1 MGAGVAQTAISHRL
15 DVTLREV
22 DDNLVNRG
30 VENIKR
36 RLDSLVQKGKLEA
49 AQRDAAL
56 ARLHPTTALEAGGRA
71 TFVIAAITENFD
83 AKRDLFKRLDGIC
96 REEAILASNTSSIPF
111 TRMAAVTKR
120 PDRFI
125 GMHFFNPVPVM
136 PLVELTRGRD
146 TSDATL
152 AATLELSKALGKTPI
167 TSLDYPGFI
176 VNRML
181 VPFINEAI
189 RALTEG
195 LGTRED
201 IDQGARLGLHHPMG
215 PLELADFVG
224 LDTHLYICGVL
235 YEGLHDPRFAAP
247 PLLRQLVDAGHFGR
261 KSGRG
266 FYRYGADGSR
276 LPDRRPIHAHGPR
289 RVSAATRN
297 VSAATNEAAASVATP
312 TAMTAQTTPLLD

>member
-1 MGAGVAQTAISHRL
+1 MTIKQLYVAGAGLMGAGIAQAAITCGF

-22 DDNLVNRG
+22 DDKLVARG
-30 VENIKR
+30 VENIKK
-36 RLDSLVQKGKLEA
+36 RLDSLVQKSKLDA
-49 AQRDAAL
+49 AQRDTAL
-56 ARLHPTTALEAGGRA
+56 SRLHPTTSLEAAGRA
-71 TFVIAAITENFD
+71 DFVIEAITENFEV
-83 AKRDLFKRLDGIC
+83 KQDLFKRLDGVC
-96 REEAILASNTSSIPF
+96 KPEAILASNTSSIPI
-111 TRMAAVTKR
+111 TRMAATTKR
-120 PDRFI
+120 PNRFI

-152 AATLELSKALGKTPI
+152 ATTLELSRSLSKTPI

-189 RALTEG
+189 RALMEG
-195 LGTRED
+195 IGTRED

-235 YEGLHDPRFAAP
+235 YEGLHDARFAAP

-261 KSGRG
+261 KTGRG
-266 FYRYGADGSR
+266 FYRYGPDGSR
-276 LPDRRPIHAHGPR
+276 LAD
-289 RVSAATRN
+289 
-297 VSAATNEAAASVATP
+297 
-312 TAMTAQTTPLLD
+312 

>member
-1 MGAGVAQTAISHRL
+1 MKQIFVAGAGLMGAGIAQTAIACGME
-15 DVTLREV
+15 VTLREV
-22 DDNLVNRG
+22 DDTLATLA
-30 VENIKR
+30 VEHIRK
-36 RLDSLVQKGKLEA
+36 RLDRLVAKNKMSAED
-49 AQRDAAL
+49 RDAAL
-56 ARLHPTTALEAGGRA
+56 SRLHPTTSLEAAGRA
-71 TFVIAAITENFD
+71 DVVIEAITEHFE

-96 REEAILASNTSSIPF
+96 RPEAILASNTSSIPI
-111 TRMAAVTKR
+111 TRMAAATGR
-120 PDRFI
+120 ADRFI

-146 TSDATL
+146 TSDETL
-152 AATLELSKALGKTPI
+152 ARTLELARAMGKTPI

-189 RALTEG
+189 RALMEG

-224 LDTHLYICGVL
+224 LDTHVHICNVL
-235 YEGLHDPRFAAP
+235 YEGLHDPKFAAP
-247 PLLRQLVDAGHFGR
+247 PLLRQLVEAGHYGR

-266 FYRYGADGSR
+266 FYRYGTDGSR
-276 LPDRRPIHAHGPR
+276 IPD
-289 RVSAATRN
+289 
-297 VSAATNEAAASVATP
+297 
-312 TAMTAQTTPLLD
+312 

>member
-1 MGAGVAQTAISHRL
+1 MTVKQLYVAGAGLMGAGIAQTAIASGF

-22 DDNLVNRG
+22 DDKLVARG
-30 VENIKR
+30 VENIKK

-56 ARLHPTTALEAGGRA
+56 SRLHPTTSLEAAGRA
-71 TFVIAAITENFD
+71 DFVIEAITENFE
-83 AKRDLFKRLDGIC
+83 AKQDLFKRLDGVC
-96 REEAILASNTSSIPF
+96 RPEAILASNTSSIPI
-111 TRMAAVTKR
+111 TRMAATTKR

-146 TSDATL
+146 TSEATL
-152 AATLELSKALGKTPI
+152 ATTLELARSLNKTPI

-189 RALTEG
+189 RALMEG

-201 IDQGARLGLHHPMG
+201 IDQGAKLGLHHPMG

-235 YEGLHDPRFAAP
+235 YDGLHDPRFAAP
-247 PLLRQLVDAGHFGR
+247 PLLRQLVDAGHYGR
-261 KSGRG
+261 KTGRG
-266 FYRYGADGSR
+266 FYRYGPDGSR
-276 LPDRRPIHAHGPR
+276 LAD
-289 RVSAATRN
+289 
-297 VSAATNEAAASVATP
+297 
-312 TAMTAQTTPLLD
+312 

>member
-1 MGAGVAQTAISHRL
+1 MTVKQLYVADAGLMGAGIAQTAITCGY

-22 DDNLVNRG
+22 DDGPLAKG
-30 VENIKR
+30 MENIKT
-36 RLDSLVQKGKLEA
+36 RLARQVQKGDLDGPA
-49 AQRDAAL
+49 RDAAL
-56 ARLHPTTALEAGGRA
+56 GRLHPTTSLEAAGRA
-71 TFVIAAITENFD
+71 DFVIEAITENFD

-96 REEAILASNTSSIPF
+96 KEEAILASNTSSIPI
-111 TRMAAVTKR
+111 TRMAAVTRR

-125 GMHFFNPVPVM
+125 GMHFFNPVPRM
-136 PLVELTRGRD
+136 PLVEVTRGRD
-146 TSDATL
+146 TSDATV
-152 AATLELSKALGKTPI
+152 ATTVELSKSLGKTPI

-189 RALTEG
+189 RALMEG
-195 LGTRED
+195 LGSRED
-201 IDQGARLGLHHPMG
+201 IDRGAKLGLNHPMG

-235 YEGLHDPRFAAP
+235 HDGLHDARFAAP

-266 FYRYGADGSR
+266 FYRYGPDGSR
-276 LPDRRPIHAHGPR
+276 LPD
-289 RVSAATRN
+289 
-297 VSAATNEAAASVATP
+297 
-312 TAMTAQTTPLLD
+312 

>member
-1 MGAGVAQTAISHRL
+1 VTIKQLYVAGAGLMGAGIAQTAISRGF
-15 DVTLREV
+15 DVTIREV

-36 RLDSLVQKGKLEA
+36 RIDSLVQKGKLEA
-49 AQRDAAL
+49 VEREAAL
-56 ARLHPTTALEAGGRA
+56 ARLHPTISLEAAGRA
-71 TFVIAAITENFD
+71 DFVIEAITENFE

-96 REEAILASNTSSIPF
+96 RPEAILASNTSSIPI

-120 PDRFI
+120 SDRFI

-152 AATLELSKALGKTPI
+152 TTTLELSKALGKTPI

-189 RALTEG
+189 RALMEG

-201 IDQGARLGLHHPMG
+201 IDQGAKLGLHHPMG

-235 YEGLHDPRFAAP
+235 YDGLHDPRFAAP

-266 FYRYGADGSR
+266 FYRYGPDGSR
-276 LPDRRPIHAHGPR
+276 VPD
-289 RVSAATRN
+289 
-297 VSAATNEAAASVATP
+297 
-312 TAMTAQTTPLLD
+312 

>member
-1 MGAGVAQTAISHRL
+1 VTIKQLYVAGAGLMGAGITQTAITSGY
-15 DVTLREV
+15 DVALREV
-22 DDNLVNRG
+22 DDALVSRG
-30 VENIKR
+30 VESIKK

-56 ARLHPTTALEAGGRA
+56 ARLRPTTSLEAAGRA
-71 TFVIAAITENFD
+71 DLVIEAITESFG
-83 AKRDLFKRLDGIC
+83 AKRELFKRLDGIC
-96 REEAILASNTSSIPF
+96 RPETILASNTSSIPI
-111 TRMAAVTKR
+111 TKMAAVTQR

-136 PLVELTRGRD
+136 PLVEITKGRD
-146 TSDATL
+146 TSDSTVAI
-152 AATLELSKALGKTPI
+152 TLELSKTMGKTPI

-189 RALTEG
+189 RALMQG

-201 IDQGARLGLHHPMG
+201 IDQGAKLGLHHPMG

-235 YEGLHDPRFAAP
+235 YEGLHDPQFAAP
-247 PLLRQLVDAGHFGR
+247 PLLQQLVDAGHFGR

-266 FYRYGADGSR
+266 FYRYGPDGSR
-276 LPDRRPIHAHGPR
+276 VPD
-289 RVSAATRN
+289 
-297 VSAATNEAAASVATP
+297 
-312 TAMTAQTTPLLD
+312 

>member
-1 MGAGVAQTAISHRL
+1 VTIKQLYVVGAGLMGAGIAQTALASGF

-22 DDNLVNRG
+22 DDKLVARG
-30 VENIKR
+30 AENIKK
-36 RLDSLVQKGKLEA
+36 RLDSLVQKGKLDA

-56 ARLHPTTALEAGGRA
+56 SRLHPTTSLEAAGRA
-71 TFVIAAITENFD
+71 DFVIEAITENFE
-83 AKRDLFKRLDGIC
+83 AKQDLFKRLDGVC
-96 REEAILASNTSSIPF
+96 KPEAILASNTSSIPI
-111 TRMAAVTKR
+111 TRMAATTKR

-146 TSDATL
+146 TSEATL
-152 AATLELSKALGKTPI
+152 ATTLELARALNKTPI

-189 RALTEG
+189 RALMEG

-201 IDQGARLGLHHPMG
+201 IDQGAKLGLHHPMG

-235 YEGLHDPRFAAP
+235 YDGLHDPRFAAP
-247 PLLRQLVDAGHFGR
+247 PLLRQLVDAGHYGR
-261 KSGRG
+261 KTGRG
-266 FYRYGADGSR
+266 FYRYGPDGTR
-276 LPDRRPIHAHGPR
+276 LPD
-289 RVSAATRN
+289 
-297 VSAATNEAAASVATP
+297 
-312 TAMTAQTTPLLD
+312 

>member
-1 MGAGVAQTAISHRL
+1 MTIKQLYVAGAGLMGAGIAQTAITCGF

-22 DDNLVNRG
+22 DDKLVARG
-30 VENIKR
+30 VENIKK
-36 RLDSLVQKGKLEA
+36 RLESLVQKGKLDA

-56 ARLHPTTALEAGGRA
+56 SRLQPTTSLEAAGRA
-71 TFVIAAITENFD
+71 DFVIEAITENFE
-83 AKRDLFKRLDGIC
+83 AKQDLFKRLDGVC
-96 REEAILASNTSSIPF
+96 KPEAILASNTSSIPI
-111 TRMAAVTKR
+111 TRMAATTKR

-146 TSDATL
+146 TSEATL
-152 AATLELSKALGKTPI
+152 ATTLELSHSLNKTPI

-189 RALTEG
+189 RALMEG

-235 YEGLHDPRFAAP
+235 YDGLHDPRFAAP

-261 KSGRG
+261 KTGRG
-266 FYRYGADGSR
+266 FYRYGPDGSR
-276 LPDRRPIHAHGPR
+276 QPD
-289 RVSAATRN
+289 
-297 VSAATNEAAASVATP
+297 
-312 TAMTAQTTPLLD
+312 

>member
-1 MGAGVAQTAISHRL
+1 MTIKQLYVAGAGLMGAGIAQTAIASGF

-22 DDNLVNRG
+22 DDKLVARG
-30 VENIKR
+30 VENIKK
-36 RLDSLVQKGKLEA
+36 RLDSLVQKGKLDA

-56 ARLHPTTALEAGGRA
+56 GRLHPTTSLEAAGRA
-71 TFVIAAITENFD
+71 DFVIEAITENFE
-83 AKRDLFKRLDGIC
+83 AKQDLFKRLDGVC
-96 REEAILASNTSSIPF
+96 KPEAILASNTSSIPI
-111 TRMAAVTKR
+111 TRMAATTKR

-136 PLVELTRGRD
+136 PLVELTRGRE
-146 TSDATL
+146 TSETTL
-152 AATLELSKALGKTPI
+152 ATTLGLSRSLNKTPI

-201 IDQGARLGLHHPMG
+201 IDQGAKLGLHHPMG

-235 YEGLHDPRFAAP
+235 YDGLHDPKFAAP
-247 PLLRQLVDAGHFGR
+247 PLLRQLVDAGHYGR
-261 KSGRG
+261 KTGRG
-266 FYRYGADGSR
+266 FYRYGPDGTR
-276 LPDRRPIHAHGPR
+276 IH
-289 RVSAATRN
+289 
-297 VSAATNEAAASVATP
+297 
-312 TAMTAQTTPLLD
+312 D

>member
-1 MGAGVAQTAISHRL
+1 MTIKQLYVAGAGLMGAGIAQTAISSGY

-22 DDNLVNRG
+22 DDNLVGRG
-30 VENIKR
+30 AENIKK
-36 RLDSLVQKGKLEA
+36 RLENLVQKGKLDA
-49 AQRDAAL
+49 TQRDAAL
-56 ARLHPTTALEAGGRA
+56 GRLHPTTSLEAAGRA
-71 TFVIAAITENFD
+71 DFVIEAITENYE

-96 REEAILASNTSSIPF
+96 KPEAILASNTSSIPI
-111 TRMAAVTKR
+111 TRMAAATRR

-136 PLVELTRGRD
+136 PLVELTRGRE

-152 AATLELSKALGKTPI
+152 ATTLELSTSLKKTPI

-189 RALTEG
+189 RALMEG

-201 IDQGARLGLHHPMG
+201 IDQGAKLGLHHPMG

-235 YEGLHDPRFAAP
+235 YEGLHDSRFAAP

-266 FYRYGADGSR
+266 FYRYGPDGSR
-276 LPDRRPIHAHGPR
+276 LPD
-289 RVSAATRN
+289 
-297 VSAATNEAAASVATP
+297 
-312 TAMTAQTTPLLD
+312 

>member
-1 MGAGVAQTAISHRL
+1 VTIKQLYVAGAGLMGAGIAQTAISRGY
-15 DVTLREV
+15 DVTLRDV
-22 DDNLVNRG
+22 DENLVARG
-30 VENIKR
+30 VESIKK
-36 RLDSLVQKGKLEA
+36 RLESLVVKGKLGA

-56 ARLHPTTALEAGGRA
+56 GRLHPTTSLEAAGRA
-71 TFVIAAITENFD
+71 DFVIEAITENFE
-83 AKRDLFKRLDGIC
+83 AKRELFKRLDGIC
-96 REEAILASNTSSIPF
+96 KPEAILASNTSSIPI
-111 TRMAAVTKR
+111 TRMAATIRR

-152 AATLELSKALGKTPI
+152 ATTLELSKSLDKTPI

-181 VPFINEAI
+181 VPFVNEAI
-189 RALTEG
+189 RALMEG

-201 IDQGARLGLHHPMG
+201 IDQGAKLGLHHPMG

-235 YEGLHDPRFAAP
+235 YDGLHDPRFAAP
-247 PLLRQLVDAGHFGR
+247 PLLRQLVDAGHLGR

-266 FYRYGADGSR
+266 FYRYGPDGSR
-276 LPDRRPIHAHGPR
+276 LPD
-289 RVSAATRN
+289 
-297 VSAATNEAAASVATP
+297 
-312 TAMTAQTTPLLD
+312 

>member
-1 MGAGVAQTAISHRL
+1 VTIKQLYVAGAGLMGAGIAQTAISSGY

-36 RLDSLVQKGKLEA
+36 RLANLVQKGKLEA
-49 AQRDAAL
+49 DKRDGAL
-56 ARLHPTTALEAGGRA
+56 GRLHATTSLEAAGRA
-71 TFVIAAITENFD
+71 DFVIEAITENFE
-83 AKRDLFKRLDGIC
+83 AKRELFKRLDAIC
-96 REEAILASNTSSIPF
+96 RPETILASNTSSIPI
-111 TRMAAVTKR
+111 TRMAAVTQR

-136 PLVELTRGRD
+136 PLVELTKGRD
-146 TSDATL
+146 TSDETVAT
-152 AATLELSKALGKTPI
+152 TLELSKTLGKTPI

-189 RALTEG
+189 RALMQG

-201 IDQGARLGLHHPMG
+201 IDQGAKLGLHHPMG

-235 YEGLHDPRFAAP
+235 YDGLHDPQFAAP

-266 FYRYGADGSR
+266 FYRYAPDGTR
-276 LPDRRPIHAHGPR
+276 LPD
-289 RVSAATRN
+289 
-297 VSAATNEAAASVATP
+297 
-312 TAMTAQTTPLLD
+312 

>member
-1 MGAGVAQTAISHRL
+1 VTIKQIFVAGAGLMGAGIAQTAVSSGF
-15 DVTLREV
+15 DVTIREV

-30 VENIKR
+30 VENIKK
-36 RLDSLVQKGKLEA
+36 RLESLVKKGKLEA
-49 AQRDAAL
+49 VARDAAV
-56 ARLHPTTALEAGGRA
+56 ARLHPTTSLEAAGRA
-71 TFVIAAITENFD
+71 DFVIEAITENFE
-83 AKRDLFKRLDGIC
+83 AKRELFKRLDGIC
-96 REEAILASNTSSIPF
+96 RPEAILASNTSSIPI
-111 TRMAAVTKR
+111 TRMAAVTTR

-136 PLVELTRGRD
+136 PLVELTRGRE
-146 TSDATL
+146 TSDPTL
-152 AATLELSKALGKTPI
+152 GSTLDLARSLGKTPI

-181 VPFINEAI
+181 VPFVNEAI
-189 RALTEG
+189 RALMEG

-201 IDQGARLGLHHPMG
+201 IDQGAKLGLHHPMG

-247 PLLRQLVDAGHFGR
+247 PLLRQLVDAGHYGR

-266 FYRYGADGSR
+266 FYRYAPDGTR
-276 LPDRRPIHAHGPR
+276 LAG
-289 RVSAATRN
+289 
-297 VSAATNEAAASVATP
+297 
-312 TAMTAQTTPLLD
+312 

>member
-1 MGAGVAQTAISHRL
+1 VTIKQLYVAGAGLMGAGITQTAITSGY

-22 DDNLVNRG
+22 DDAVVSRG
-30 VENIKR
+30 VESIKK

-56 ARLHPTTALEAGGRA
+56 ARLRPTTSLEAAGRA
-71 TFVIAAITENFD
+71 DFVIEAITESFE
-83 AKRDLFKRLDGIC
+83 AKREFFKRLDGIC
-96 REEAILASNTSSIPF
+96 RPEAILASNTSSIPI
-111 TRMAAVTKR
+111 TKMAAVTQR

-136 PLVELTRGRD
+136 PLVEITKGRD
-146 TSDATL
+146 TSDSTVAI
-152 AATLELSKALGKTPI
+152 TLELSKTMGKTPI

-189 RALTEG
+189 RALMQG
-195 LGTRED
+195 LGTCED
-201 IDQGARLGLHHPMG
+201 IDQGAKLGLHHPMG

-235 YEGLHDPRFAAP
+235 YEGLHDPQFAAP
-247 PLLRQLVDAGHFGR
+247 PLLQQLVDAGHFGR

-266 FYRYGADGSR
+266 FYRYGPDGSR
-276 LPDRRPIHAHGPR
+276 VPD
-289 RVSAATRN
+289 
-297 VSAATNEAAASVATP
+297 
-312 TAMTAQTTPLLD
+312 

>member
-1 MGAGVAQTAISHRL
+1 VTIKQLYVAGAGLMGAGITQTAITSGY

-22 DDNLVNRG
+22 DDAVVSRG
-30 VENIKR
+30 VESIKK
-36 RLDSLVQKGKLEA
+36 RLDSLVQKGKLEV

-56 ARLHPTTALEAGGRA
+56 ARLHPTTSLEAAGRA
-71 TFVIAAITENFD
+71 DFVIEAITESFE
-83 AKRDLFKRLDGIC
+83 AKRELFKRLDGIC
-96 REEAILASNTSSIPF
+96 RPEAILASNTSSIPI
-111 TRMAAVTKR
+111 TKMAAVTQR

-136 PLVELTRGRD
+136 PLVEITKGRD
-146 TSDATL
+146 TSDSTVAI
-152 AATLELSKALGKTPI
+152 TLELSKTMGKTPI

-189 RALTEG
+189 RALMQG

-201 IDQGARLGLHHPMG
+201 IDQGAKLGLHHPMG

-235 YEGLHDPRFAAP
+235 YEGLHDPQFAAP
-247 PLLRQLVDAGHFGR
+247 PLLQQLVDAGHFGR

-266 FYRYGADGSR
+266 FYRYGPDGSR
-276 LPDRRPIHAHGPR
+276 VPD
-289 RVSAATRN
+289 
-297 VSAATNEAAASVATP
+297 
-312 TAMTAQTTPLLD
+312 